1 MLCTSAQ
8 MNEPGGQAQG
18 EKDAFSE
25 ALLPQFIEQIEKQT
39 GAKVV
44 PADGGYL
51 PKKLDSAVL

>member
-25 ALLPQFIEQIEKQT
+25 ALLPQFIERIEKQT
-39 GAKVV
+39 WARVV
-44 PADGGYL
+44 SLHGDGT
-51 PKKLDSAVL
+51 

>member
-18 EKDAFSE
+18 EKNVFSE
-25 ALLPQFIEQIEKQT
+25 ALLAQFIEQIEKQT

-44 PADGGYL
+44 LLDGDGR
-51 PKKLDSAVL
+51 

>member
-18 EKDAFSE
+18 EKAAFSE
-25 ALLPQFIEQIEKQT
+25 ASLAQFIERIEKQT

-44 PADGGYL
+44 PLDGDN
-51 PKKLDSAVL
+51 K

>member
-39 GAKVV
+39 GAEVV
-44 PADGGYL
+44 PLGGDGR
-51 PKKLDSAVL
+51 